1 MFRGGGS
8 NAATLAAIQ
17 NGNLDISDIS
27 ADGSTE
33 EEDTI
38 VRLSLNYN
46 LSDDVMVYG
55 IYSEGYRPAT
65 QNRNAGQLAANQSG
79 CIRRVCGTRRSG
91 HRYTREH

>member
-55 IYSEGYRPAT
+55 IYSEG
-65 QNRNAGQLAANQSG
+65 
-79 CIRRVCGTRRSG
+79 
-91 HRYTREH
+91 